1 MGIFDKFKKKNE
13 VVEQKEDQVI
23 NDEDSKENYSLVKMN
38 NYMLSDVRK
47 ESLSNNTYSLS
58 LSKLSEISPITVST
72 ANNIKTI
79 MEQNPKTSG
88 NLYRITNLGKNDSLK
103 AMRDGK
109 TFWGSIKK
117 SDGSSTMAKLKEV
130 NPNNVMA
137 LDPTVMMM
145 SVALA
150 GIEQELGEIKEL
162 NKQIFSFLEHEK
174 ESEIE
179 SDLEILN
186 RSISDF
192 RFNLEDEKY
201 LINNHKQVMD
211 IKRTANKNMLFY
223 KKEIKDDLS
232 KDKLF
237 TTNNSMNSIIEDIQ
251 KKFRYYRLSLYIY
264 SFSTFMEILLLG
276 NYKNDYLLSKKEE
289 LDELD
294 NEYSEVFNNA
304 LEYVK
309 KNANKSLEGN
319 VLSGLGSAGKAI
331 GNLAE
336 KVKIKNV
343 DNWLNEKGDNLKQ
356 SGQNIKDDFATKFD
370 DIKESNSRP
379 FINQIE
385 KVDCIYNKTKEIY
398 FDKENIYLEMKEIYH
413 KIKIL

>member
-13 VVEQKEDQVI
+13 VVEQKENQVI
-23 NDEDSKENYSLVKMN
+23 NEEDNKGNYSLVEMN

-162 NKQIFSFLEHEK
+162 SKQIFSFLEHEK

-186 RSISDF
+186 RAISDF

-370 DIKESNSRP
+370 DMKESNSRP

-398 FDKENIYLEMKEIYH
+398 FDKENIYLEMK
-413 KIKIL
+413 

>member
-1 MGIFDKFKKKNE
+1 MGLFDKFKNKNE
-13 VVEQKEDQVI
+13 IVELKGPQMVVKED
-23 NDEDSKENYSLVKMN
+23 NKENYSLVETN
-38 NYMLSDVRK
+38 NYMLSKIRK
-47 ESLSNNTYSLS
+47 ENLSNNTYSLS
-58 LSKLSEISPITVST
+58 LSKLSEISPITIST

-79 MEQNPKTSG
+79 MEQTPKSSG

-117 SDGSSTMAKLKEV
+117 SNGTSTMAKLKEV
-130 NPNNVMA
+130 NPNSIMA
-137 LDPTVMMM
+137 LNPTIMMM
-145 SVALA
+145 SVSLA
-150 GIEQELGEIKEL
+150 GIEAELGEIKEMT
-162 NKQIFSFLEHEK
+162 KKIISFLEHEK

-186 RSISDF
+186 RSINDF

-201 LINNHKQVMD
+201 LVNNHKQVMD
-211 IKRTANKNMLFY
+211 INRTANKNMLFY
-223 KKEIKDDLS
+223 KKEIKNDLS

-237 TTNNSMNSIIEDIQ
+237 TTSNSMNFIIDEIQ
-251 KKFRYYRLSLYIY
+251 KKFGYYRLSLYIY

-276 NYKNDYLLSKKEE
+276 NYKSDYLLSKKNE

-294 NEYSEVFNNA
+294 NEYSRDFNSA

-309 KNANKSLEGN
+309 KNANKSLEGK

-331 GNLAE
+331 SNLAE

-356 SGQNIKDDFATKFD
+356 SGQNIKDDYANKFD
-370 DIKESNSRP
+370 DMKESNSKS

-398 FDKENIYLEMKEIYH
+398 FDKDNIYLEME
-413 KIKIL
+413 

>member
-1 MGIFDKFKKKNE
+1 MYGIFDKLKKKNE
-13 VVEQKEDQVI
+13 MVETK
-23 NDEDSKENYSLVKMN
+23 DSQIKLIDDDKKENYSLAEMN
-38 NYMLSDVRK
+38 NYMLSEVRK
-47 ESLSNNTYSLS
+47 ENLSSNTYSLS
-58 LSKLSEISPITVST
+58 LSKLYEISSITIPT
-72 ANNIKTI
+72 ANQMKTI
-79 MEQNPKTSG
+79 IEQHPKNSDH
-88 NLYRITNLGKNDSLK
+88 LYRITNLGKNDSLK

-117 SDGSSTMAKLKEV
+117 SDGTSTMAKLKEV
-130 NPNNVMA
+130 NSNGVMA

-145 SVALA
+145 SVALS
-150 GIEQELGEIKEL
+150 GIEQDLGEIKEL
-162 NKQIFSFLEHEK
+162 SKKIFSFLEHEK

-186 RSISDF
+186 RSINDF

-201 LINNHKQVMD
+201 LVNNHKQVMD

-223 KKEIKDDLS
+223 KKQINDDLS
-232 KDKLF
+232 KDKIF
-237 TTNNSMNSIIEDIQ
+237 TTSTSMNSIIEDIQ

-264 SFSTFMEILLLG
+264 SFSTLMEILLLG
-276 NYKNDYLLSKKEE
+276 NYKSDYLLNKKNE

-294 NEYSEVFNNA
+294 NEYSKEFDKA
-304 LEYVK
+304 LDYVK

-343 DNWLNEKGDNLKQ
+343 DNWLNEKGDSLKK
-356 SGQNIKDDFATKFD
+356 SAQNIKDDFATKFD
-370 DIKESNSRP
+370 DIKESNSKL

-398 FDKENIYLEMKEIYH
+398 FDKENIYLEM
-413 KIKIL
+413 

>member
-13 VVEQKEDQVI
+13 VVEQKENQVI
-23 NDEDSKENYSLVKMN
+23 NEEDNKENYSLVEMN

-58 LSKLSEISPITVST
+58 FSKLSEISPITVST

-162 NKQIFSFLEHEK
+162 SKQIFSFLEHEK

-370 DIKESNSRP
+370 DMKESNSRP

-398 FDKENIYLEMKEIYH
+398 FDKENIYLEMK
-413 KIKIL
+413 

>member
-13 VVEQKEDQVI
+13 DVEQKENQI
-23 NDEDSKENYSLVKMN
+23 ILNEEDNKENHSLVEMN

-47 ESLSNNTYSLS
+47 EALSKNTYSLS
-58 LSKLSEISPITVST
+58 LSKVSEISPITVST

-88 NLYRITNLGKNDSLK
+88 QLYRITNLGKNDSLK

-117 SDGSSTMAKLKEV
+117 IDGSSTMAKLKEV
-130 NPNNVMA
+130 NPNTVMA

-162 NKQIFSFLEHEK
+162 SKKIFSFLEHEK

-179 SDLEILN
+179 SDLELLN

-237 TTNNSMNSIIEDIQ
+237 TTNNSMTSIIEDIQ

-276 NYKNDYLLSKKEE
+276 NYKNDYLLNKKKE

-356 SGQNIKDDFATKFD
+356 SGQNIKDDFATKFGD
-370 DIKESNSRP
+370 MKESNSRP

-398 FDKENIYLEMKEIYH
+398 FDKENIYLEMK
-413 KIKIL
+413 

>member
-1 MGIFDKFKKKNE
+1 MGLFDKFKKKNDI
-13 VVEQKEDQVI
+13 VESKESEIVE
-23 NDEDSKENYSLVKMN
+23 EDNKENYSLVEMN
-38 NYMLSDVRK
+38 NYMLSEVRK
-47 ESLSNNTYSLS
+47 ENLSNNTYSLS
-58 LSKLSEISPITVST
+58 LSKLSEISPITIPT

-79 MEQNPKTSG
+79 MDQNPKSSG

-117 SDGSSTMAKLKEV
+117 SDGTSTMAKLKEV
-130 NPNNVMA
+130 NPNSVMA

-150 GIEQELGEIKEL
+150 GIEQELGEIKEMT
-162 NKQIFSFLEHEK
+162 KKIFSFLEHDK

-201 LINNHKQVMD
+201 LVNNHKQVMD

-237 TTNNSMNSIIEDIQ
+237 TTSNSMNSIIDEIQ

-276 NYKNDYLLSKKEE
+276 NYKSDYLLSKKNE

-294 NEYSEVFNNA
+294 NEYSKDFNMA

-370 DIKESNSRP
+370 DMKESNSKP

-398 FDKENIYLEMKEIYH
+398 FDKNNIYLEMK
-413 KIKIL
+413 

>member
-1 MGIFDKFKKKNE
+1 MSIFDKFKKKNE
-13 VVEQKEDQVI
+13 IVKQEENQIIVNEEC
-23 NDEDSKENYSLVKMN
+23 NKENFNLIEMS

-47 ESLSNNTYSLS
+47 ETLSNNTYSLS
-58 LSKLSEISPITVST
+58 LSKLSKISPITVST
-72 ANNIKTI
+72 TNNIKTI

-88 NLYRITNLGKNDSLK
+88 NLYRITNLEKNDSLK

-162 NKQIFSFLEHEK
+162 SEKIYSFLEHEK

-186 RSISDF
+186 RSINDF

-201 LINNHKQVMD
+201 LINNHKQLMD

-223 KKEIKDDLS
+223 KKEINDDLS

-237 TTNNSMNSIIEDIQ
+237 TTYNSMNSIIEDIQ
-251 KKFRYYRLSLYIY
+251 KKFEYYRLSLYIY

-276 NYKNDYLLSKKEE
+276 NYRSDYLLNKKNE

-294 NEYSEVFNNA
+294 NEYLETFNNA
-304 LEYVK
+304 LKYIK

-319 VLSGLGSAGKAI
+319 VQSGLGSAGKAI

-343 DNWLNEKGDNLKQ
+343 NSWLNEKGDNLKQ
-356 SGQNIKDDFATKFD
+356 SGQKIKNDFATKFD
-370 DIKESNSRP
+370 DMKESKSRS

-385 KVDCIYNKTKEIY
+385 KVNCIYNKTKEIY
-398 FDKENIYLEMKEIYH
+398 FDKENIYLEMK
-413 KIKIL
+413 

>member
-1 MGIFDKFKKKNE
+1 MDLFDKFKKKNDI
-13 VVEQKEDQVI
+13 VESKESEIVE
-23 NDEDSKENYSLVKMN
+23 EDNKENYSLVEMN
-38 NYMLSDVRK
+38 NYMLSEVRK
-47 ESLSNNTYSLS
+47 ENLSNNTYSLS
-58 LSKLSEISPITVST
+58 LSKLSEISPITIPT

-79 MEQNPKTSG
+79 MDQNPKSSG

-117 SDGSSTMAKLKEV
+117 SDGTSTMAKLKEV
-130 NPNNVMA
+130 NPNSVMA

-150 GIEQELGEIKEL
+150 GIEQELGEIKEMT
-162 NKQIFSFLEHEK
+162 KKIFSFLEHDK

-201 LINNHKQVMD
+201 LVNNHKQVMD

-237 TTNNSMNSIIEDIQ
+237 TTSNSMNSIIDEIQ

-276 NYKNDYLLSKKEE
+276 NYKSDYLLSKKNE

-294 NEYSEVFNNA
+294 NEYSKDFNMA

-370 DIKESNSRP
+370 DMKESNSKP

-398 FDKENIYLEMKEIYH
+398 FDKDNIYLEMK
-413 KIKIL
+413 

>member
-13 VVEQKEDQVI
+13 VVEQKENQII
-23 NDEDSKENYSLVKMN
+23 NEEDNKENYSLVEMN

-47 ESLSNNTYSLS
+47 ESLSNNIYSLS

-79 MEQNPKTSG
+79 MEQNLKTSG

-162 NKQIFSFLEHEK
+162 SKKIFSFLEHEK

-186 RSISDF
+186 RSIGDF
-192 RFNLEDEKY
+192 RFNLGDEKY

-237 TTNNSMNSIIEDIQ
+237 ITSNSMNSIIEDIQ

-276 NYKNDYLLSKKEE
+276 NYKNDYLLNKKKE

-294 NEYSEVFNNA
+294 NEYSDVFNNA
-304 LEYVK
+304 LDYVK
-309 KNANKSLEGN
+309 NNANKSLEGN

-370 DIKESNSRP
+370 DMKESNSKP

-398 FDKENIYLEMKEIYH
+398 FDKENIYLEMK
-413 KIKIL
+413 

>member
-13 VVEQKEDQVI
+13 VVEQKENQVI
-23 NDEDSKENYSLVKMN
+23 NEEDNKENYSLVEMN

-150 GIEQELGEIKEL
+150 GIEQELVEIKEL
-162 NKQIFSFLEHEK
+162 SKQIFSFLEHEK

-251 KKFRYYRLSLYIY
+251 KRFRYYRLSLYIY

-276 NYKNDYLLSKKEE
+276 NYKNDYLLNKKEE

-370 DIKESNSRP
+370 DMKESNSRP

-398 FDKENIYLEMKEIYH
+398 FDKENIYLEMK
-413 KIKIL
+413 

>member
-1 MGIFDKFKKKNE
+1 MSIFDKFKKKNE
-13 VVEQKEDQVI
+13 IVKQE
-23 NDEDSKENYSLVKMN
+23 ENQITVNEECNKKNFNLIEMN

-47 ESLSNNTYSLS
+47 ETLSNNTYSLS
-58 LSKLSEISPITVST
+58 LSKLSKISPITVST
-72 ANNIKTI
+72 TNNIKTI

-88 NLYRITNLGKNDSLK
+88 NLYRITNLEKNDSLK

-137 LDPTVMMM
+137 LDPTVMMV

-162 NKQIFSFLEHEK
+162 SEKIYSFLEHEK

-186 RSISDF
+186 RSINDF

-201 LINNHKQVMD
+201 LLNNHKQVMD

-223 KKEIKDDLS
+223 KKEINDDLS

-237 TTNNSMNSIIEDIQ
+237 TTYNSMNSIIEDIQ
-251 KKFRYYRLSLYIY
+251 KKFEYYRLSLYIY

-276 NYKNDYLLSKKEE
+276 NYRSDYLLNKKNE

-294 NEYSEVFNNA
+294 NEYLETFNNA
-304 LEYVK
+304 LKYIK

-356 SGQNIKDDFATKFD
+356 SGQNIKNDFATKFD
-370 DIKESNSRP
+370 DMKESKSRS

-385 KVDCIYNKTKEIY
+385 KVNCIYNKTKEIY
-398 FDKENIYLEMKEIYH
+398 FDKENIYLEMK
-413 KIKIL
+413 

>member
-1 MGIFDKFKKKNE
+1 MGIFDKLKKKN
-13 VVEQKEDQVI
+13 VIVEPKDSQINLKE
-23 NDEDSKENYSLVKMN
+23 ENYSLTEMN

-47 ESLSNNTYSLS
+47 ESLSNNFYSLS
-58 LSKLSEISPITVST
+58 LSKLSEISPITVFT

-79 MEQNPKTSG
+79 IKQETKTSG

-117 SDGSSTMAKLKEV
+117 SDGTSTMAKLKEV
-130 NPNNVMA
+130 NPNSVMA
-137 LDPTVMMM
+137 LDPTVVMM

-150 GIEQELGEIKEL
+150 GIEAELDEIKEL
-162 NKQIFSFLEHEK
+162 TKKVFSFLEHEK

-201 LINNHKQVMD
+201 LINTHKQVMD
-211 IKRTANKNMLFY
+211 IKRTSNKNMLFY
-223 KKEIKDDLS
+223 KKEIKNDLL
-232 KDKLF
+232 KDKFF
-237 TTNNSMNSIIEDIQ
+237 TTSNSMNSIIDEIQ

-276 NYKNDYLLSKKEE
+276 NYKTEFLLSKRNE

-294 NEYSEVFNNA
+294 NEYSNIFNNA
-304 LEYVK
+304 LEYIK

-319 VLSGLGSAGKAI
+319 VLSGLGNAGKAI

-336 KVKIKNV
+336 KVKVKNI

-356 SGQNIKDDFATKFD
+356 SGQSIKDNFAIKFD
-370 DIKESNSRP
+370 DMKESNSKP

-385 KVDCIYNKTKEIY
+385 RINCIYNKTKEIY
-398 FDKENIYLEMKEIYH
+398 FDNENIYLEMN
-413 KIKIL
+413 

>member
-13 VVEQKEDQVI
+13 VVEQKENQI
-23 NDEDSKENYSLVKMN
+23 TNEEDNKENYSLAEMN

-47 ESLSNNTYSLS
+47 ESLSNNIYSLS

-79 MEQNPKTSG
+79 MEQNLKTSG

-162 NKQIFSFLEHEK
+162 SKKIFSFLEHEK

-192 RFNLEDEKY
+192 RFNLADEKY

-276 NYKNDYLLSKKEE
+276 NYKNDYLLNKKKE

-294 NEYSEVFNNA
+294 NEYSDVFNNA
-304 LEYVK
+304 LDYVK

-331 GNLAE
+331 GNIAE

-343 DNWLNEKGDNLKQ
+343 DNWLNEKGDNLKE

-370 DIKESNSRP
+370 DMKESNSKP

-398 FDKENIYLEMKEIYH
+398 FDKENIYLE
-413 KIKIL
+413 IK

>member
-1 MGIFDKFKKKNE
+1 MGLFDKFKKKNDI
-13 VVEQKEDQVI
+13 VESKESEIVE
-23 NDEDSKENYSLVKMN
+23 EDNKENYSLVEMN
-38 NYMLSDVRK
+38 NYMLSEVRK
-47 ESLSNNTYSLS
+47 ENLSNNTYSLS
-58 LSKLSEISPITVST
+58 LSKLSEISPITIPT

-79 MEQNPKTSG
+79 MDQNPKSSG

-117 SDGSSTMAKLKEV
+117 SDGTSTMAKLKEV
-130 NPNNVMA
+130 NPNSVMA

-150 GIEQELGEIKEL
+150 GIEQELGEIKEMT
-162 NKQIFSFLEHEK
+162 KKIFSFLEHDK

-201 LINNHKQVMD
+201 LVNNHKQVMD

-237 TTNNSMNSIIEDIQ
+237 TTSNSMNSIIDEIQ

-276 NYKNDYLLSKKEE
+276 NYKSDYLLSKKNE

-294 NEYSEVFNNA
+294 NEYSKDFNMA

-370 DIKESNSRP
+370 DMKESNSKP

-398 FDKENIYLEMKEIYH
+398 FDKENIYLEMK
-413 KIKIL
+413 

>member
-23 NDEDSKENYSLVKMN
+23 NDEDSKGNYSLVEMN
-38 NYMLSDVRK
+38 NYMISDVRK

-88 NLYRITNLGKNDSLK
+88 SLYRITNLGKKDSLK

-150 GIEQELGEIKEL
+150 GIEQELEEIKEL
-162 NKQIFSFLEHEK
+162 SKQIFSFLEHEK

-237 TTNNSMNSIIEDIQ
+237 TTNNSMNSIIGDIQ

-398 FDKENIYLEMKEIYH
+398 FDKENIYLEMK
-413 KIKIL
+413 

>member
-1 MGIFDKFKKKNE
+1 MGIFDKFKKENE
-13 VVEQKEDQVI
+13 VVEQKENQI
-23 NDEDSKENYSLVKMN
+23 ILNEEDHKENHSLVEMN

-47 ESLSNNTYSLS
+47 EALSKNTYSLS

-88 NLYRITNLGKNDSLK
+88 QLYRITNLGKSDSLK

-117 SDGSSTMAKLKEV
+117 IDGSSTMAKLKEV

-162 NKQIFSFLEHEK
+162 SKKIFSFLEHEK

-179 SDLEILN
+179 SDLELLN

-237 TTNNSMNSIIEDIQ
+237 TTNNSMTSIIEDIQ

-276 NYKNDYLLSKKEE
+276 NYKNDYLLNKKKE

-294 NEYSEVFNNA
+294 NEYSQVFNNA

-309 KNANKSLEGN
+309 KNANKTLEGN

-331 GNLAE
+331 GSLAE

-356 SGQNIKDDFATKFD
+356 SGQNIKDDFATKFGD
-370 DIKESNSRP
+370 MKESNSRP

-398 FDKENIYLEMKEIYH
+398 FDKENIYLEMK
-413 KIKIL
+413 

>member
-23 NDEDSKENYSLVKMN
+23 NGEDNKGNYSLVEMN

-47 ESLSNNTYSLS
+47 ESLGNNTYSLS

-162 NKQIFSFLEHEK
+162 SKQIFSFLEHEK

-251 KKFRYYRLSLYIY
+251 KKLRYYRLSLYIY

-276 NYKNDYLLSKKEE
+276 NYTNDYLLSKKEE

-343 DNWLNEKGDNLKQ
+343 DNWLNEKGNNLKQ
-356 SGQNIKDDFATKFD
+356 SGQNIKDEFATKFD
-370 DIKESNSRP
+370 DMRESNSRP

-385 KVDCIYNKTKEIY
+385 KVDCIYNNTKEIY
-398 FDKENIYLEMKEIYH
+398 FDKENIYLEMK
-413 KIKIL
+413 

>member
-23 NDEDSKENYSLVKMN
+23 NDEDSKGNYSLVEMN

-47 ESLSNNTYSLS
+47 ESLGNNTYSLS

-88 NLYRITNLGKNDSLK
+88 SLYRITNLGKKDSLK

-162 NKQIFSFLEHEK
+162 SKQIFSFLEHEK

-237 TTNNSMNSIIEDIQ
+237 TTNNSMNSIIGDIQ

-276 NYKNDYLLSKKEE
+276 NYTNDYLLSKKEE

-343 DNWLNEKGDNLKQ
+343 DSWLNEKGDNLKR

-370 DIKESNSRP
+370 DMKESNSRP

-398 FDKENIYLEMKEIYH
+398 FDKENIYLEMK
-413 KIKIL
+413 

>member
-13 VVEQKEDQVI
+13 IVEQKENQVI
-23 NDEDSKENYSLVKMN
+23 NVEENKENYSLVEMN

-47 ESLSNNTYSLS
+47 ETLNNNTYSLS

-79 MEQNPKTSG
+79 IEQNPKTSG
-88 NLYRITNLGKNDSLK
+88 NLYRITNLEKNESLK
-103 AMRDGK
+103 TMRDGK
-109 TFWGSIKK
+109 TFWGAIKK
-117 SDGSSTMAKLKEV
+117 EDGSSTMAKLKEV
-130 NPNNVMA
+130 KSNNA
-137 LDPTVMMM
+137 ITLDPTIMMM
-145 SVALA
+145 SVALVS
-150 GIEQELGEIKEL
+150 IEQELGEIKEL
-162 NKQIFSFLEHEK
+162 SKKIYSFLEHEK

-186 RSISDF
+186 RSIGDF

-211 IKRTANKNMLFY
+211 IKRTSNKNMLFY
-223 KKEIKDDLS
+223 KKEIKDYLS

-237 TTNNSMNSIIEDIQ
+237 TTNNSLNSIVLDIQ

-276 NYKNDYLLSKKEE
+276 NYKTDYLLNKKNE

-294 NEYSEVFNNA
+294 NEYLEVFNKA

-319 VLSGLGSAGKAI
+319 VLTGLGSAGKAI

-356 SGQNIKDDFATKFD
+356 SGQNIKNDFITKFEEM
-370 DIKESNSRP
+370 KESNSKP

-385 KVDCIYNKTKEIY
+385 KFDSIYNKTKEIY
-398 FDKENIYLEMKEIYH
+398 FDKENIYLE
-413 KIKIL
+413 LS

>member
-13 VVEQKEDQVI
+13 IVEQKENQVI
-23 NDEDSKENYSLVKMN
+23 NVEENKENYSLVEMN

-47 ESLSNNTYSLS
+47 ETLNNNTYSLS

-72 ANNIKTI
+72 ANKIKTI
-79 MEQNPKTSG
+79 IEQNPKTSG
-88 NLYRITNLGKNDSLK
+88 NLYRITNLEKNESLK
-103 AMRDGK
+103 TMRDGK
-109 TFWGSIKK
+109 TFWGAIKK
-117 SDGSSTMAKLKEV
+117 EDGSSTMAKLKEV
-130 NPNNVMA
+130 KSNNA
-137 LDPTVMMM
+137 ITLDPTIMMM
-145 SVALA
+145 SVALVS
-150 GIEQELGEIKEL
+150 IEQELGEIKEL
-162 NKQIFSFLEHEK
+162 SKKIYSFLEHEK

-186 RSISDF
+186 RSIGDF

-211 IKRTANKNMLFY
+211 IKRTSNKNMLFY
-223 KKEIKDDLS
+223 KKEIKDYLS

-237 TTNNSMNSIIEDIQ
+237 TTNNSLNSIVLDIQ

-276 NYKNDYLLSKKEE
+276 NYKTDYLLNKKNE

-294 NEYSEVFNNA
+294 NEYLEVFNKA

-319 VLSGLGSAGKAI
+319 VLTGLGSAGKAI

-356 SGQNIKDDFATKFD
+356 SGQNIKNDFITKFEEM
-370 DIKESNSRP
+370 KESNSKP

-385 KVDCIYNKTKEIY
+385 KFDSIYNKTKEIY
-398 FDKENIYLEMKEIYH
+398 FDKENIYLE
-413 KIKIL
+413 LS

>member
-1 MGIFDKFKKKNE
+1 MSIFDKFKKKNE
-13 VVEQKEDQVI
+13 IVKQEENQIIVNEEC
-23 NDEDSKENYSLVKMN
+23 NKENFNLIEMS

-47 ESLSNNTYSLS
+47 ETLSNNTYSLS
-58 LSKLSEISPITVST
+58 LSKLSKISPITVST
-72 ANNIKTI
+72 TNNIKTI

-88 NLYRITNLGKNDSLK
+88 NLYRITNLEKNDSLK

-162 NKQIFSFLEHEK
+162 SEKIYSFLEHEK

-186 RSISDF
+186 RSINDF

-223 KKEIKDDLS
+223 KKEINDDLS

-237 TTNNSMNSIIEDIQ
+237 TTYNSMNSIIEDIQ
-251 KKFRYYRLSLYIY
+251 KKFEYYRLSLYIY

-276 NYKNDYLLSKKEE
+276 NYRSDYLLNKKNE

-294 NEYSEVFNNA
+294 NEYSETFNNA
-304 LEYVK
+304 LKYIK

-343 DNWLNEKGDNLKQ
+343 NNWLNEKGDNLKQ
-356 SGQNIKDDFATKFD
+356 SGQKIKNDFATKFD
-370 DIKESNSRP
+370 DMKESKSRS

-385 KVDCIYNKTKEIY
+385 KVDRIYNKTKEIY
-398 FDKENIYLEMKEIYH
+398 FDKENIYLEMK
-413 KIKIL
+413 

>member
-23 NDEDSKENYSLVKMN
+23 NEEDNKGNYSLVEMN

-276 NYKNDYLLSKKEE
+276 NYKNDYLLNKKKE

-343 DNWLNEKGDNLKQ
+343 DNWLNEKGDNLKK

-398 FDKENIYLEMKEIYH
+398 FDKENIYLEMK
-413 KIKIL
+413 